1 MSITNPQ
8 NLHRDILKIKSL
20 DGVKARLKEERDY
33 LEHNYNTINSL
44 KNGFT
49 VYRNYLRQ
57 NIETVENKPNDLL
70 DVCLHELRLTTE
82 QQKEFSRN
90 KHSDIKQNKSN
101 LRLIYNVED
110 YIEKNLEMISK
121 DSMFDKIL
129 GLAGLTGRR
138 TSEIGCTAVINKV
151 DDYTALF
158 RGQLKTKNRVDVVP
172 YNITLLCKY
181 SLVNKTLK
189 EIRSSFSR
197 YIDDPAKFHS
207 CCSSKL
213 SRNVKRH
220 YVDLFE
226 QTPKAKDLRAIY
238 ATICFRKFNEK
249 LENKHIDRY
258 VYYSKILGHS
268 EEDITT
274 CGSYVDFYIL

>member
-8 NLHRDILKIKSL
+8 NLHRDIIKIKSL
-20 DGVKARLKEERDY
+20 DGVKARLEEERNY

-57 NIETVENKPNDLL
+57 NIETVEDKPNELL

-90 KHSDIKQNKSN
+90 KYSDIKQNKSN

-121 DSMFDKIL
+121 GSMFDKIL

-158 RGQLKTKNRVDVVP
+158 RGQLKTKNRTDVVP
-172 YNITLLCKY
+172 YNIPLLCKY
-181 SLVNKTLK
+181 SLVNKTFK

-226 QTPKAKDLRAIY
+226 ETPKAKDLRAIY

-249 LENKHIDRY
+249 LENKHIDRD

>member
-8 NLHRDILKIKSL
+8 NLHSDILKIKSL
-20 DGVKARLKEERDY
+20 DHIKSRLEEERRY
-33 LEHNYNTINSL
+33 LESNYNTINSL

-49 VYRNYLRQ
+49 IYRNYFRQ
-57 NIETVENKPNDLL
+57 NFEIVEDQQNDLL
-70 DVCLHELRLTTE
+70 DVCLHELRLTVE
-82 QQKEFSRN
+82 QQKEFSIN
-90 KHSDIKQNKSN
+90 KNSDIKQNKSN

-110 YIEKNLEMISK
+110 YIEKNLEMINK
-121 DSMFDKIL
+121 ASMFDKIL

-138 TSEIGCTAVINKV
+138 TSEIGCTALIKKV

-158 RGQLKTKNRVDVVP
+158 TGQLKTKNRKDVVP
-172 YNITLLCKY
+172 YNIPLLCKY

-189 EIRSSFSR
+189 EIRLSFSR
-197 YIDDPAKFHS
+197 YINEPVKFHS

-213 SRNVKRH
+213 SKNVKK
-220 YVDLFE
+220 YYIDLFE
-226 QTPKAKDLRAIY
+226 KSPRAKDLRAIY

-249 LENKHIDRY
+249 RENKHIDRD

-268 EEDITT
+268 EDDITT